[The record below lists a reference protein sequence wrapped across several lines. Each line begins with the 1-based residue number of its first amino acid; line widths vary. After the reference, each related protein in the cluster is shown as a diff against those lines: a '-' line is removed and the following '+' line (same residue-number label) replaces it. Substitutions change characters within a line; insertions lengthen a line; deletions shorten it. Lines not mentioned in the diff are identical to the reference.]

1 MNASEFRRVLTTFA
15 DNPADVDMT
24 KGRLLVQIRDEVITA
39 DLSQKNGELFV
50 REDDTEFAAARW
62 LIERVARLSQLA
74 DRILNYT
81 KSDPNFVN
89 PAAKLLDVLN
99 LAPDDALTE
108 VADATSCAREVLSR
122 RPGGTTSV
130 LYLTS
135 DAGEGKTTLINHL
148 ARAQAELY
156 RNRKSDFLIV
166 PIALGGRPFLR
177 FDDVVVGAL
186 VNRFRFQGL
195 FYEAFIELVRFGVV
209 IPAFDGFEEMF
220 VESASGEA
228 LSALGNL
235 VRSLESAGTLLI
247 SARKAYFEYQ
257 SFATLAKLFDAV
269 GRDSVTF
276 SRLGLCRWDRT
287 KFLAYAN
294 KRHHA
299 HAIELYNAVENRL
312 GPNHPVLSRAVLV
325 TRLLD
330 VVKSD
335 SSPEHLTELFGQSPD
350 DYFYHFVN
358 AIIEREVREKW
369 IDRSGQPAQPLLSI
383 SEHYDLLSMVAQE
396 MWLGSTDALRAE
408 LLNLVAETYSE
419 YRGKSAAVARQVRE
433 RLKQHSLITTV
444 EGSTTLFAFDHE
456 DFRQFF
462 LGESLGRLLAE
473 DRPADL
479 QAMLRVGPLPDH
491 ACEAAIQLVLRQKVS
506 LHGLIT
512 KLVAISKSDVVTS
525 FTRENCGALVI
536 RILATGYIK
545 GESVSEVSFPPD
557 ALRGRRLDGILF
569 HTCYFQ
575 SSSLEGA
582 ELSDLQFL
590 ECHFD
595 GMTFGETTRIY
606 QCTLTDC
613 DISVV
618 SASRSET
625 RAFDPSSIRSVIRNA
640 GFSIAGE
647 SECND
652 APLASD
658 PDEETEIAQNAFRLF
673 LRANQINDDV
683 FQMRLGVRAAL
694 FFDEVLPSLIK
705 VGVFEETQ
713 YTGSGRGRRFRL
725 AVPMQRIELA
735 LRNSNGDFD
744 KFVESFAG

>member
-1 MNASEFRRVLTTFA
+1 MNASEFKRVLTTFA

-39 DLSQKNGELFV
+39 EIAQRDGDLFV
-50 REDDTEFAAARW
+50 REDSVEFSASRW
-62 LIERVARLSQLA
+62 LIERVARLPQLA
-74 DRILNYT
+74 DRVLNYT
-81 KSDPNFVN
+81 KDDPNFVT

-99 LAPDDALTE
+99 LAPDDSLID
-108 VADATSCAREVLSR
+108 VADASSCALEVLSR
-122 RPGGTTSV
+122 RPAGTTSV

-135 DAGEGKTTLINHL
+135 DAGEGKTTLINQL
-148 ARAQAELY
+148 ARVQANLY
-156 RNRKSDFLIV
+156 RGRQTDFLIV

-195 FYEAFIELVRFGVV
+195 FYEAFIELVRLGVV

-269 GRDSVTF
+269 GKDSVTF

-287 KFLAYAN
+287 KFLTYAS
-294 KRHHA
+294 KRHQA
-299 HAIELYNAVENRL
+299 HAIELYNTVENRL

-330 VVKSD
+330 VAASGT
-335 SSPEHLTELFGQSPD
+335 SPQKLAELFGKSPQ

-358 AIIEREVREKW
+358 AIIDREVREKW

-383 SEHYDLLSMVAQE
+383 LEQYDLLSMVAQE

-408 LLNLVAETYSE
+408 LLNLVAETFSE
-419 YRGKSAAVARQVRE
+419 LRGKPPAIARQIRE
-433 RLKQHSLITTV
+433 RIKQHSLITTV
-444 EGSTTLFAFDHE
+444 EGSSSLFAFDHE

-462 LGESLGRLLAE
+462 LGESLGRVLA
-473 DRPADL
+473 DGRSADL

-491 ACEAAIQLVLRQKVS
+491 ACEAAIQSILRQRVA
-506 LHGLIT
+506 LPA
-512 KLVAISKSDVVTS
+512 LVARLEALSKSDVITS
-525 FTRENCGALVI
+525 FTRENCGALLI
-536 RILATGYIK
+536 RLLATDSLK
-545 GESVSEVSFPPD
+545 GVRLNEISFPPD
-557 ALRGRRLDGILF
+557 ALRGLKLNGIVF
-569 HTCYFQ
+569 CTCYFQ
-575 SSSLEGA
+575 NTTLENC
-582 ELSDLQFL
+582 ELSNLQFID
-590 ECHFD
+590 CHFD
-595 GMTFGETTRIY
+595 GMAFAETTRIVR
-606 QCTLTDC
+606 CSLKNC
-613 DISVV
+613 DVSVV
-618 SASRSET
+618 SGSRSDT
-625 RAFDPSSIRSVIRNA
+625 RAFDPPSIRSVMRSA
-640 GFSIAGE
+640 GFSIVDEKDDRGAIVTH
-647 SECND
+647 
-652 APLASD
+652 D
-658 PDEETEIAQNAFRLF
+658 PDEETEIAQKAFRLF

-683 FQMRLGVRAAL
+683 FQLRLGVRAAH
-694 FFDEVLPSLIK
+694 FFDEVLPQLMR

-725 AVPMQRIELA
+725 AVPMQRIERA
-735 LRNSNGDFD
+735 LRDSNGNFSE
-744 KFVESFAG
+744 FVDSFG